1 MYQRVIQ
8 HKTGLRS
15 DNQYLPLNFMLM
27 NEILKMKLFSLLSG
41 TSQVTNEQM
50 QSAYDNFMKGVETV
64 SQSEKDYSKIYRML
78 NTIRIELA
86 FLKSLHRYEQG
97 EKCPEI
103 CLSPKGFIL
112 CLFRI
117 RAVKSQNSVSR
128 TVLSRRPTNI

>member
-1 MYQRVIQ
+1 
-8 HKTGLRS
+8 
-15 DNQYLPLNFMLM
+15 MLM

-50 QSAYDNFMKGVETV
+50 QSAYDYFMKGVETV

-78 NTIRIELA
+78 NTTRIELA

-112 CLFRI
+112 CLF
-117 RAVKSQNSVSR
+117 
-128 TVLSRRPTNI
+128 